1 MFLKNFLHQPQP
13 NQCNKLSNRFPKL
26 ANRNSNYNLITISS
40 VKTSKNTNIS
50 PCQLNQLPDK
60 FSNCIIT
67 VQIVPILKNLFIVAL
82 STRNGKRLASKRI
95 ETRQKNTTTCNHWRD
110 HRYNGNME
118 SGDRQSFETI
128 DVSLRLLINAQ
139 IPHISENNVTGVS
152 SNSRQSVGGRFLVRM
167 RYGSVRCWT
176 VTSTWTIDVSHQL
189 QFARGSYTRDNCY
202 WQIVMPVISHGGDR
216 TPVAAR
222 PAHLYASCVHPHVG
236 ASTHKDPSYHLYP
249 RSLHHSSL
257 T

>member
-1 MFLKNFLHQPQP
+1 
-13 NQCNKLSNRFPKL
+13 
-26 ANRNSNYNLITISS
+26 
-40 VKTSKNTNIS
+40 
-50 PCQLNQLPDK
+50 
-60 FSNCIIT
+60 
-67 VQIVPILKNLFIVAL
+67 
-82 STRNGKRLASKRI
+82 
-95 ETRQKNTTTCNHWRD
+95 
-110 HRYNGNME
+110 ME

-236 ASTHKDPSYHLYP
+236 ASTHKDPSCHLYP

-257 T
+257 TWICIWLLKILAISSKTRVILGSMYWIKVNESSSSWFF